1 MVVDT
6 GRTGSTNLVNYL
18 NARWDQY
25 SLIAEIDV
33 CCMGLYWAAKMNRDR
48 GTYSY
53 IFDARIGKFN
63 GTNKS
68 IWTSKLMDL
77 L

>member
-25 SLIAEIDV
+25 SLIA
-33 CCMGLYWAAKMNRDR
+33 
-48 GTYSY
+48 
-53 IFDARIGKFN
+53 
-63 GTNKS
+63 
-68 IWTSKLMDL
+68 KLSMSCVRPY
-77 L
+77 